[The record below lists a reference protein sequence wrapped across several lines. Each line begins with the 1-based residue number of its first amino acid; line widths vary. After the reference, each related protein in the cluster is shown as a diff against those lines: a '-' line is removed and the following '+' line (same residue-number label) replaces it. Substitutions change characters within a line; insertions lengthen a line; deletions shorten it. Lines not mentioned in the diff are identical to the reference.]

1 MLDKKHSKGGISRMY
16 VLPPILRMVIVLSIQ
31 MYSKD
36 AQGILDLGHVLRICT
51 ENSISLSPHW
61 RQWGNRYV
69 FHAGQEL
76 AGNEFRYFM
85 IVIVTTAVY

>member
-1 MLDKKHSKGGISRMY
+1 MMY
-16 VLPPILRMVIVLSIQ
+16 VLPPILRMLIVLSMQ

-36 AQGILDLGHVLRICT
+36 AQGLLVLGHVLRICT
-51 ENSISLSPHW
+51 ENSISLSPYW